1 MKTEGKTLYRS
12 RSGMILGVCKGIA
25 EYLDVSVAWVRIGAV
40 LITFLGGF
48 PWTVIAYFIGSLVMK
63 PEPVV
68 PFESEADQEFYNSY
82 VSSRPM
88 AIHRLKRTY
97 DSLERRIRRIEDIVT
112 KREYDWET
120 RLGE

>member
-1 MKTEGKTLYRS
+1 
-12 RSGMILGVCKGIA
+12 MILGVCKGIA
-25 EYLDVSVAWVRIGAV
+25 EYLDVSVVWVRVAAI
-40 LITFLGGF
+40 LITLFGMF
-48 PWTVIAYFIGSLVMK
+48 WWTIIAYIIAGLVMK

-112 KREYDWET
+112 KRDYDWEA

>member
-1 MKTEGKTLYRS
+1 MRTEGRSLYRS
-12 RSGMILGVCKGIA
+12 RNGMILGVCAGIA
-25 EYLDVSVAWVRIGAV
+25 EYLDFSVFWMRV
-40 LITFLGGF
+40 ITVVMTFFLF
-48 PWTVIAYFIGSLVMK
+48 PWLIIGYFVAGLLMK
-63 PEPVV
+63 PEPVL

-88 AIHRLKRTY
+88 ALHRLKRTY

-112 KREYDWET
+112 KRDYDWEA